1 MTRIN
6 VVPVNELCNQHQFA
20 EWREMPRLV
29 GNLQK
34 SLSRKKPF
42 SMDEISPNYIL
53 GTGHVK
59 FFYDKFQFLYNRHV
73 ELTKALIDKGYDIQ
87 PDSKILKS
95 VDDEWFNDWKPSNVD
110 LELNRQRIKD
120 RMPENPRWGKVGEKN
135 E

>member
-6 VVPVNELCNQHQFA
+6 VVPVNELCNQHMFA

-29 GNLQK
+29 GNLKQ

-42 SMDEISPNYIL
+42 SMDEISPSYIL

-110 LELNRQRIKD
+110 LKLNRQRIKD
-120 RMPENPRWGKVGEKN
+120 RMPENPRWGKVGGTN
-135 E
+135 G